1 MCPAHFFV
9 AAPINQVCQMVC
21 FQTKNSK
28 LGKLLRVFQWKML
41 VYFMTIWPILRPVE
55 IIYVHSVYFSR
66 FGMLYQEKSGNPA
79 IHSGF
84 WAARFCARQE
94 TFF

>member
-41 VYFMTIWPILRPVE
+41 VYFMTIWPILRPLE
-55 IIYVHSVYFSR
+55 IFHGHLVYLVVIWYI
-66 FGMLYQEKSGNPA
+66 LYQEKSGNPA
-79 IHSGF
+79 VAHRP
-84 WAARFCARQE
+84 W
-94 TFF
+94 